1 MKMRFNG
8 IKAYSD
14 CDCVHVRF
22 NVNLIIIFFFLF
34 IIKIEKLESKV
45 FEEFL
50 TGLEN

>member
-1 MKMRFNG
+1 MRFNG

-22 NVNLIIIFFFLF
+22 NVNLIFFFPIL
-34 IIKIEKLESKV
+34 IKIEKLERKV